1 MVGFEDGKITET
13 FNQLQILLKYSTGLF
28 SQCSMFHGKKQN
40 IVKFFSIHSS
50 IIKIKQKLKWNNKF
64 DFQCV
69 SEATIKKVV
78 KNLPRDKGTAG
89 EINVIFL
96 EEVPLNVIFLEEVF
110 I

>member
-28 SQCSMFHGKKQN
+28 SQCSMFRGKKQN
-40 IVKFFSIHSS
+40 IVKFFSIHSG
-50 IIKIKQKLKWNNKF
+50 IIKTKQKLQLNKKF
-64 DFQCV
+64 SFQCV

-78 KNLPRDKGTAG
+78 KNLPRVEGTTG

-96 EEVPLNVIFLEEVF
+96 EEVPVNAIFLEEVF